1 MSESETQ
8 NGWYAEDAATFGDR
22 LAAAR
27 EQSGLTQKT
36 LAQRLGVKTA
46 VIAAWEDDVKEPR
59 ANRLSML
66 AGLLNVSMMWLING
80 EGEGIDAPVD
90 PAQGASELSDILVEM
105 RLMRADML
113 QKAEKLGRLEKQMR
127 RLLARPIDA

>member
-59 ANRLSML
+59 ANRLTML
-66 AGLLNVSMMWLING
+66 SGMLGISLSWLMTGQG
-80 EGEGIDAPVD
+80 EGPDAPD
-90 PAQGASELSDILVEM
+90 DENPATPEVADIMAKIRDV
-105 RLMRADML
+105 RADMIR
-113 QKAEKLGRLEKQMR
+113 ASDKLGHLEKQLR
-127 RLLARPIDA
+127 TALKAT